1 MNETTIAKKSEQVE
15 LVANK
20 FKGANSIVFVDYLG
34 LTVEEITQLRV
45 ALHKEQCELKVVKN
59 NILLR
64 AAQNMGFG
72 NLANTFVGPSAA
84 AFSKDEVAAAK
95 VLFGYAKD
103 HEKLKIK
110 AGIVDG
116 KVTSTTDLKTLSTLP
131 NKTGL
136 VSMLL
141 SALQGPARNLAYAL
155 KSVSEKK

>member
-1 MNETTIAKKSEQVE
+1 
-15 LVANK
+15 
-20 FKGANSIVFVDYLG
+20 
-34 LTVEEITQLRV
+34 
-45 ALHKEQCELKVVKN
+45 
-59 NILLR
+59 
-64 AAQNMGFG
+64 MGFG